1 MGEAAAKGDSMENAS
16 SFDIGPFAEGEGLDL
31 SAIPQPA
38 EVDAAWCLR
47 FLRAIRD
54 VSFATVDAD
63 GRPSVR
69 IIDVMMVTADKLY
82 FLAPRGKAF
91 HEDIVREGYVA
102 IVGQTP
108 DYRTCRLRGPV
119 SRPEASEQRA
129 LVDAIFELNPSMNL
143 IYPND
148 ARYICDVFC
157 IENGEGEYFDLG
169 QKPIF
174 RKPFRLGDAA
184 ADEKGTFLITDA
196 CIGCG
201 TCAARCPEQC
211 IAPGVPYVINQ
222 SHCLRCGICDEA
234 CPVQAIAKR

>member
-1 MGEAAAKGDSMENAS
+1 MENAS
-16 SFDIGPFAEGEGLDL
+16 SFDTSRFAAGEEFDL
-31 SAIPQPA
+31 SAIPLPD

-54 VSFATVDAD
+54 VSFATVDEN
-63 GRPSVR
+63 GLPSVR
-69 IIDVMMVTADKLY
+69 IIDVMMVERDRLY

-91 HEDIVREGYVA
+91 HEDVMREGYVA

-119 SRPEASEQRA
+119 SRPESDVEQHA
-129 LVDAIFELNPSMNL
+129 LVDVIFELNPSMSL
-143 IYPND
+143 IYPGD

-157 IENGEGEYFDLG
+157 IAEGEGEYFDLG

-174 RKPFRLGDAA
+174 RKPFRLAGEARYD
-184 ADEKGTFLITDA
+184 KGTLLVTDA

-201 TCAARCPEQC
+201 TCTEKCPEEC
-211 IAPGVPYVINQ
+211 IAPGTPYEIDQ
-222 SHCLRCGICDEA
+222 SHCLRCGICFEC
-234 CPVQAIAKR
+234 CPVQAIVKK

>member
-1 MGEAAAKGDSMENAS
+1 MTTGKNDCIINAEDFIAGES
-16 SFDIGPFAEGEGLDL
+16 LDL
-31 SAIPQPA
+31 SAIPQPS

-63 GRPSVR
+63 GLPSVR
-69 IIDVMMVTADKLY
+69 IIDVMMVTPDRLY

-91 HEDIVREGYVA
+91 HADIVREGYVA
-102 IVGQTP
+102 IVGQTH

-119 SRPEASEQRA
+119 VHPESDEEQRA

-143 IYPND
+143 LYPD
-148 ARYICDVFC
+148 EARYICDVFYV
-157 IENGEGEYFDLG
+157 ESGEGEYFDLG

-174 RKPFRLGDAA
+174 RKPFKLGGEARCEA
-184 ADEKGTFLITDA
+184 GTFLVTDA

-201 TCAARCPEQC
+201 TCAQKCPEQC
-211 IAPGVPYVINQ
+211 IAPGAPYEIDQ
-222 SHCLRCGICDEA
+222 SHCLRCGICFEC
-234 CPVQAIAKR
+234 CPVQAIVKR